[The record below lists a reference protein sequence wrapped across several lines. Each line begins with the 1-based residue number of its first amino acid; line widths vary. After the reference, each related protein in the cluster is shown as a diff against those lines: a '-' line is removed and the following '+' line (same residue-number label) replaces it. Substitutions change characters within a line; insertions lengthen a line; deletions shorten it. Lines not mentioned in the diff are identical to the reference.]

1 MVPPVPLIRRSEPWT
16 ARAAG
21 CVHQEPLIDTRVSM
35 ASLRHADPAR
45 PPRAVYLGVGL
56 CTRDHISCGVPVD
69 LLGVLLPA
77 EAIRRA
83 AQARDLVVV
92 IADRHA
98 ASNGFCPT
106 RIEERAQAVEAV
118 LERTRRRCRL
128 ERLVV
133 LRATTFH
140 QHPRYRSALAQVRGR
155 LGPGVHDYVVR
166 QLADAL
172 YLDRHYGALLKVGWV
187 LRGAS
192 AAARRDEVAFD
203 RGLPAVGG
211 ERIDTIY
218 CKPGR
223 SLADEA
229 PRMPPYLVRRPE
241 ARIFLDRHDDPAS
254 KLARA
259 HDRARGDRAARHTV
273 DGFRRHL
280 RAVLYTY
287 GRMIEPL
294 PRGPLERRMDALLGR
309 LGPAGGGGERVA
321 RRVAGQRRAASSAK

>member
-1 MVPPVPLIRRSEPWT
+1 MPPPVPLLRPSEPWT

-21 CVHQEPLIDTRVSM
+21 CVRQEPLIDTRVSM

-45 PPRAVYLGVGL
+45 PPRAVYVGVGL
-56 CTRDHISCGVPVD
+56 CTRDQISRGVPVD

-83 AQARDLVVV
+83 ARARDLVVV

-98 ASNGFCPT
+98 ETNGFAPE
-106 RIEERAQAVEAV
+106 RIEERTRAVEAV
-118 LERTRRRCRL
+118 LERARRHGGL

-133 LRATTFH
+133 LRATAFH

-155 LGPGVHDYVVR
+155 LGAEIHDYVVR

-192 AAARRDEVAFD
+192 AAGRRDEVAFD
-203 RGLPAVGG
+203 RGLSAVGG
-211 ERIDTIY
+211 GHIDTIY

-241 ARIFLDRHDDPAS
+241 ARIVLDRHDDPAS

-259 HDRARGDRAARHTV
+259 DRRAARDRTARHTV

-287 GRMIEPL
+287 GRIVEPL
-294 PRGPLERRMDALLGR
+294 PRGPLEKRMGALLGR
-309 LGPAGGGGERVA
+309 LGPAAGGGQPVA
-321 RRVAGQRRAASSAK
+321 RRVVGQRRAASSAK